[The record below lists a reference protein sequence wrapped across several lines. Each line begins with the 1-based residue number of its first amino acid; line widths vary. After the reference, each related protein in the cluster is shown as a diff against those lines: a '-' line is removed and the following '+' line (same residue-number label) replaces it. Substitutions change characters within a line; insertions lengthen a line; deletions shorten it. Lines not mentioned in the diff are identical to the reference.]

1 MTLPTRDDGGIDWD
15 KLKIDGMSGHP
26 FVVGSSTWGIVEF
39 ALETAAHTRERCA
52 KWHDGEVATLQ
63 KRLDADTETA
73 LALILEHKQS
83 AAAIRKMED

>member
-1 MTLPTRDDGGIDWD
+1 MTLPTRPDGGIDWD

-52 KWHDGEVATLQ
+52 KLLLEKEASLPKIDRDQ
-63 KRLDADTETA
+63 FTEREA
-73 LALILEHKQS
+73 WIYIQA